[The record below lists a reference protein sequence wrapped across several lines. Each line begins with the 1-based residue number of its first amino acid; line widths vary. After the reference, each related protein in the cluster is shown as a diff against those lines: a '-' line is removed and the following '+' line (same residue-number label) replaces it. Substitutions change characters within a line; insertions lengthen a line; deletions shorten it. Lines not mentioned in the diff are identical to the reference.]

1 MEKLLFDDGI
11 LRLDVNGNG
20 LLCFNPSDFN
30 LYQRFCEFSRR
41 LPEYEKAYKKE
52 YEDALLDGKVETEFE
67 AAERELN
74 RAKEIDA
81 RIKKEL
87 SDVFGAQNDF
97 DKLLGGVNLMS
108 FGKNG
113 QRVITNLLDA
123 LAPYIEKGVKSYM
136 KNEAGD
142 AVSAAKKARAKRS
155 GNA

>member
-41 LPEYEKAYKKE
+41 LPDYEKAYKKE
-52 YEDALLDGKVETEFE
+52 YEETLTDGKEETAME

-74 RAKEIDA
+74 RAKAIDA
-81 RIKKEL
+81 KIKEEL
-87 SDVFGAQNDF
+87 SNVFGKQNDF
-97 DKLLGGVNLMS
+97 DVLLGGVNLMS

-113 QRVITNLLDA
+113 ERVITNLLNA
-123 LAPYIEKGVKSYM
+123 LAPYIENGVKSYL

-142 AVSAAKKARAKRS
+142 AVSAAKKERAKRS
-155 GNA
+155 GRA

>member
-41 LPEYEKAYKKE
+41 LPDYEKAYKKE
-52 YEDALLDGKVETEFE
+52 YEDALVDGKEETAIE

-74 RAKEIDA
+74 RAKAIDA
-81 RIKKEL
+81 KIKEEL
-87 SDVFGAQNDF
+87 SAVFGKQNDF
-97 DKLLGGVNLMS
+97 DVLLGGVNLMS

-113 QRVITNLLDA
+113 ERVITNLLNA
-123 LAPYIEKGVKSYM
+123 LAPYIENGVKSYL
-136 KNEAGD
+136 KNEAGG
-142 AVSAAKKARAKRS
+142 AVSAAKKERAKRS
-155 GNA
+155 GRA